1 MKKALLVAAMMMLVL
16 AVPAMAQGEFDVTTA
31 VEEELPILLPT
42 PQGQNTFYVCLD
54 GTWGQVQIVETRCGY
69 VTPEWTI
76 DHWEWILQ
84 SWFT

>member
-1 MKKALLVAAMMMLVL
+1 VKKALLVAAMMLLVP
-16 AVPAMAQGEFDVTTA
+16 AAPAMAQSEFNVTSA
-31 VEEELPILLPT
+31 VEEELPVLLPT
-42 PQGQNTFYVCLD
+42 PQGESTYYVCLD

-69 VTPEWTI
+69 VTPEWAI